1 MRRVLDRN
9 GRLALSVWN
18 NVGIYNTAEADFSD
32 VEVSVSRINVHLPQI
47 ALSSGALGAMSA
59 FDPKRTSELINVSE
73 RRCALIYGKPP
84 GRKVLRLSLA

>member
-32 VEVSVSRINVHLPQI
+32 VEVSVSRINVHVRQI
-47 ALSSGALGAMSA
+47 ALSNGALGAMSA
-59 FDPKRTSELINVSE
+59 IGTKQTSRS
-73 RRCALIYGKPP
+73 C
-84 GRKVLRLSLA
+84 